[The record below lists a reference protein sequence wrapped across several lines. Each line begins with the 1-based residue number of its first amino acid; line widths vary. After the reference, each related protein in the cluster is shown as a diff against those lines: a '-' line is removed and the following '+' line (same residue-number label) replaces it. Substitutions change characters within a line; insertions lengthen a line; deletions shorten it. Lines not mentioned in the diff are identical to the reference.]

1 MNNSSCHQN
10 NDTKES
16 SDRGRE
22 PPREASMQHTIDKSL
37 IKFQNIEIFGSRE
50 AIEVEVMDSTKI
62 DTVMNY

>member
-1 MNNSSCHQN
+1 
-10 NDTKES
+10 
-16 SDRGRE
+16 
-22 PPREASMQHTIDKSL
+22 MQHTIDKSL